1 MVHMK
6 KILKKN
12 LIEDPPLLV
21 HCLRIHLPTQRT
33 WVQPLVWENST
44 FRGATEPVHHSC

>member
-6 KILKKN
+6 KILKKK

-21 HCLRIHLPTQRT
+21 HWLRLHLPMQRT
-33 WVQPLVWENST
+33 WVRSLVWEDST
-44 FRGATEPVHHSC
+44 FRGAAGPEYHNY

>member
-6 KILKKN
+6 KILKKK
-12 LIEDPPLLV
+12 IDRGPTLLFYW
-21 HCLRIHLPTQRT
+21 LRIHLPMQRT